1 MEWTLKA
8 NAACSVLARNKRLFR
23 KGEVGTGLCSEC
35 PSLNRSVCPTAK
47 NYRNRPLQIIA
58 CTFLDNDLTRF
69 LPPLLQF
76 QPLLMLMVCL
86 RHDKRFDPHA
96 TVVLGAVHCCA
107 WISGHCF
114 CFVWFNRKANDNTAI
129 HRMNNEN
136 DIFLVSPIIWMELLV
151 RKLVHAKKYCFRK
164 SIHNCR
170 RELIQLHGGQQVNN
184 VQRSANRCH
193 CRVYPNCFASSPSF
207 PLAVKDLLKLT
218 WSCQRW
224 VTH

>member
-1 MEWTLKA
+1 M
-8 NAACSVLARNKRLFR
+8 
-23 KGEVGTGLCSEC
+23 
-35 PSLNRSVCPTAK
+35 
-47 NYRNRPLQIIA
+47 A

-69 LPPLLQF
+69 LLPLQF
-76 QPLLMLMVCL
+76 QPLLMLMVSLSWQAL
-86 RHDKRFDPHA
+86 RPAR
-96 TVVLGAVHCCA
+96 CCCSRSCA
-107 WISGHCF
+107 WISGHRF
-114 CFVWFNRKANDNTAI
+114 CFAWFNRKANDNTAI

-136 DIFLVSPIIWMELLV
+136 DVFLLSPIIWVELLV
-151 RKLVHAKKYCFRK
+151 RKLVHAKTYCFRK
-164 SIHNCR
+164 SIHNRR
-170 RELIQLHGGQQVNN
+170 RELIRLHGGQQVNN